1 LKIAI
6 IHEDLSKKGGAENLI
21 IWYSSELIKR
31 GIDITIFTGAYE
43 QNNWGMEYTSN
54 LKVIIDKHFGF
65 TRNPFIQE
73 INGRHV
79 LNLMHNYDIV
89 IVHNWINSSLSIA
102 FRIRRKSQKW
112 VWFCEEPPRY
122 IFYKEIDRPLLR
134 YNLNRIY
141 HEPYKGFNIILNNV
155 IRGLLIFFK
164 ILNRL
169 FVKHA
174 FDAVIANSKF
184 TANNIKKLY
193 HLSSRVAL
201 LGIGIHAMTD
211 KCDDMKKALGCDFL
225 FFYSGRLDP
234 SKNLVRIIRAFSL
247 VNTMV
252 NYRFVIAGNG
262 ELKEYLNKLINRLN
276 LKDKITLVGFISDDS
291 LVSYM
296 NSADVIVY
304 LTINEPF
311 GLVPIEAMVHGK
323 PSLVS
328 SSGGPSET
336 VVNSETGFLANPLDI
351 KDIKTKIEY
360 ILNHRDMLNTMSN
373 FCTQTYEQKFTLEKG
388 VDRFLQA
395 LLH

>member
-1 LKIAI
+1 
-6 IHEDLSKKGGAENLI
+6 
-21 IWYSSELIKR
+21 
-31 GIDITIFTGAYE
+31 
-43 QNNWGMEYTSN
+43 
-54 LKVIIDKHFGF
+54 
-65 TRNPFIQE
+65 
-73 INGRHV
+73 
-79 LNLMHNYDIV
+79 
-89 IVHNWINSSLSIA
+89 
-102 FRIRRKSQKW
+102 
-112 VWFCEEPPRY
+112 
-122 IFYKEIDRPLLR
+122 
-134 YNLNRIY
+134 
-141 HEPYKGFNIILNNV
+141 
-155 IRGLLIFFK
+155 
-164 ILNRL
+164 
-169 FVKHA
+169 
-174 FDAVIANSKF
+174 
-184 TANNIKKLY
+184 
-193 HLSSRVAL
+193 
-201 LGIGIHAMTD
+201 
-211 KCDDMKKALGCDFL
+211 MKKALGCDFL